1 MSINWGLPAGLTTS
15 APVRRSGEAEPKR
28 GRGQCRLGRL
38 GSWQS
43 LTFLCLVSRLR
54 VPVPKARDLL
64 RASSAIVQELPREGN
79 YIRTLPMLQKKKLC
93 ESETDEQA
101 SAPNKQEK

>member
-1 MSINWGLPAGLTTS
+1 MPRIAFKSTS
-15 APVRRSGEAEPKR
+15 AEGKR
-28 GRGQCRLGRL
+28 
-38 GSWQS
+38 
-43 LTFLCLVSRLR
+43 
-54 VPVPKARDLL
+54 PPA
-64 RASSAIVQELPREGN
+64 ASSAIVQELPREGN